1 MDTIYIS
8 IAAKGTMESL
18 NSAARG
24 KGEVVLSF
32 YGPKGG
38 SRACETLTLESAATL
53 RDELVERLP
62 FDHASDTVDA
72 LTQAETFI
80 SGFESDPLQKGVGDI
95 LASLRAAIP
104 RERARPDILAA
115 LKLCVIRDPSLNS
128 NAMVTEAIAKAEPP
142 MTAAATN
149 RPGDQAA
156 IYAEETGIDYA
167 TALVR
172 CNMD

>member
-1 MDTIYIS
+1 METIYIS

-24 KGEVVLSF
+24 KGEV
-32 YGPKGG
+32 
-38 SRACETLTLESAATL
+38 
-53 RDELVERLP
+53 ERLP
-62 FDHASDTVDA
+62 FDHASETVDA
-72 LTQAETFI
+72 LTQAESFI

-104 RERARPDILAA
+104 RERARRDILAA
-115 LKLCVIRDPSLNS
+115 LKLCVIRDPSLKS
-128 NAMVTEAIAKAEPP
+128 NAMVAEAIAKAEPST
-142 MTAAATN
+142 TAAATN

-172 CNMD
+172 CNID

>member
-53 RDELVERLP
+53 RDELVKRLP
-62 FDHASDTVDA
+62 FDASDTVDA
-72 LTQAETFI
+72 LTRAESFI

-95 LASLRAAIP
+95 LASLRAAI
-104 RERARPDILAA
+104 RANGRGGTSW
-115 LKLCVIRDPSLNS
+115 RRSNS
-128 NAMVTEAIAKAEPP
+128 ASS
-142 MTAAATN
+142 
-149 RPGDQAA
+149 
-156 IYAEETGIDYA
+156 ETRA
-167 TALVR
+167 
-172 CNMD
+172 